1 VITKLQRDGVE
12 LRAIGVE
19 KDGELAGAAIYTV
32 TDGSAR
38 VLQIT
43 APDEAIAATLLSST
57 ARARPLSLGNVPAD
71 EPPSQAMASLGGE
84 LVARQHEMRLA
95 L

>member
-1 VITKLQRDGVE
+1 MRSPCEQR
-12 LRAIGVE
+12 
-19 KDGELAGAAIYTV
+19 GELVGAAIYAV

-38 VLQIT
+38 IIQI
-43 APDEAIAATLLSST
+43 AAVDEAAASTLLRSAAS
-57 ARARPLSLGNVPAD
+57 AGPLSLGNFPAD
-71 EPPSQAMASLGGE
+71 EPASQAMASLGGE